1 MNKTCW
7 TRILF
12 ATILLFALGGCG
24 TMLAPTD
31 ADAQSAFPAENE
43 D

>member
-1 MNKTCW
+1 MSKTFW

-12 ATILLFALGGCG
+12 ATILLVTLGGCG
-24 TMLAPTD
+24 TMLVPAE
-31 ADAQSAFPAENE
+31 ADAQSAFPVENE

>member
-1 MNKTCW
+1 MTKTCW

-12 ATILLFALGGCG
+12 ASILLLVLGGCG
-24 TMLAPTD
+24 TMLVPAE

>member
-1 MNKTCW
+1 MSKTCW

-12 ATILLFALGGCG
+12 ATILVFALGGCG
-24 TMLAPTD
+24 TMLAPAD